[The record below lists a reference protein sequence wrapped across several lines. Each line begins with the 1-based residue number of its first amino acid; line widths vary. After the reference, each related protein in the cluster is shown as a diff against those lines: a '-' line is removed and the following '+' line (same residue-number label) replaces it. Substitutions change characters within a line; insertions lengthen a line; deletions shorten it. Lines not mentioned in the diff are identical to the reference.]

1 MNMKELDFINIIK
14 KQINNKLIGDDC
26 AYLKDLGIV
35 ITQDNFVEDVH
46 FKMKWAT
53 PYQIGYKAAVVNIS
67 DILAS
72 GGKPKYLSVGISLP
86 QGTDNNF
93 IRELYRGISAGS
105 YGAEITGGDI
115 TGSDKVFISITAI
128 GTTLDRK
135 ISSRANAKP
144 GYVVIISGEVG
155 SSADGLNALINGYVK
170 PDSIRAHLE
179 PSLDVEFSNEISSKI
194 NTDYAM
200 MDTSDGLADALYK
213 IAEQSNVTIEIDYDK
228 IPHKK
233 DITDKKTILF
243 GAEDYR
249 LVAAVPEAFLKNIRH
264 YTKIGKVVAR
274 KYNIKFTVNG
284 VNYSNYDE
292 IESYNHFGDKL

>member
-144 GYVVIISGEVG
+144 GYAVIISGEVG

-179 PSLDVEFSNEISSKI
+179 PSLDVEFSNEISGKI

-249 LVAAVPEAFLKNIRH
+249 LVAAVPETFLKNIRH

-274 KYNIKFTVNG
+274 KYNIKFTANG